1 MRKHIT
7 YYYKSFDDSNCSELE
22 KKQLAYFNDY
32 GYNFESTKRMNISM
46 DSLCKRSGPNCLN
59 RQIKR
64 EKGSK

>member
-1 MRKHIT
+1 MRKHIN

-32 GYNFESTKRMNISM
+32 GYNFESTKRMSISI
-46 DSLCKRSGPNCLN
+46 DNLCSRTGPNCLN
-59 RQIKR
+59 NQLKG